1 MKKIYALFMTLCL
14 IISATAGPLV
24 GTVKGSYPLDTK
36 VVTSTKQLAL
46 DASIKKAPAATQGMQ
61 YDATEGDLIRYY
73 NESDALSI
81 DTTYASEGQL
91 SIRIVA
97 SDNSDLLS
105 LVLFAES
112 TVPGTIIPEGTYP
125 ITSEPAYGTAYAS
138 PGVQNGSVYPSFYGM
153 LNSKGQILTPL
164 YFLESGNVVVE
175 VVDGNLKISIDAAN
189 SNNVPMTIVYEV
201 GGKSEKVEV
210 KGPLK
215 YDATETDGALDVTY
229 GADATVE
236 LTNGNGYSILTV
248 ASPDATNEVDLAFF
262 YDAADPETVIPAG
275 TYTIDD
281 SYTSGTVLASSGV
294 NSQGQV
300 TLSFYANLNA
310 SGQLATPLYFLVS
323 GTVEVTKVDGN
334 LKVEVNAVNSNN
346 VPIHIVYDATPA
358 EPEYEVMDIEMTNLV
373 VQEME
378 GFLVLTASDDDN
390 TGLNVMLALNA
401 DGTLNTEVSY
411 MALLQGWN
419 ETELPIV
426 EGAITK
432 TYNEEL
438 ATDVYTGLVVVEY
451 MEGKLGLNL
460 TMYAKP
466 VVKTDVVVTD
476 ATITVETGDDGMG
489 GTYEMINVTANWNE
503 SVLKLEG
510 VEKEFEGFLQI
521 TETFVVDGE
530 EDWYI
535 WMCMNGV
542 ITTVDNVLTVTG
554 EFKNNFTG
562 DVYNV
567 TISGTLPAVEEP
579 EIELPATA
587 NVRAWAYDLALAVEG
602 EQYTF
607 SYKATTIAKATLI
620 FTDAEGVELATKD
633 LGVVNAGANTAVLA
647 ATELPAGKKV
657 NWAIK
662 LEAGAIAEF
671 TEITDESKGIY
682 NFYLPQ
688 GVAVDNNPESA
699 TFGTIYVAA
708 ATDGASDGG
717 SDRADTQKR
726 GIFIYDQELNELN
739 PTSNVGIVP
748 SNVTF
753 GATSRQVMK
762 RLVINPVTNEVAF
775 AHNADPMAVW
785 AVAAENVGGEAKNL
799 IEGLGFTNVN
809 SICFTEDGTLYVLES
824 NGYPAPGSLYKVA
837 NGVVDT
843 IFAGYTRFGNGDNA
857 LVSDNRGGVWICQ
870 NRSQLDTYN
879 QLTHVNAAGEIDF
892 EVNTATPN
900 GFESKNTARGTIAYN
915 PAEDILAMSIGT
927 GSTIGAS
934 LFKVTYDETTGVPA
948 LTLIGSTP
956 SMGKN
961 VDGLAFDYAGDL
973 YGLSAN
979 KERLYKYA
987 VPTENNVCTT
997 PAASKYAFEL
1007 AASEP
1012 VEMVGVVKRAVQN
1025 GEEVIVL
1032 THEADGTAH
1041 IYRVVN
1047 GVAVAEVS
1055 QEGVIPV
1062 DAENP
1067 GSYLAISD
1075 IAVTEDGKLVANNYN
1090 RCSFQDGVVES
1101 GYKRGTLTFYIWNDL
1116 AAAPAIWFQSK
1127 ASSNS
1132 NNSDQGYTMALTGT
1146 STNANILVSGVHNTQ
1161 RGVRM
1166 SHFSVVDGV
1175 YEDTQDGSANL
1186 PYYYYIGSNFK
1197 GASAGTAAA
1206 VFNEQTQG
1214 SNLQFHASP
1223 LEDENWII
1231 DGELTNPIEFINP
1244 QTHGGEVVKN
1254 DSLTE
1259 DLGKKYNGASYVIVG
1274 EKILMVAPY
1283 ATPEGKL
1290 TGVMILDIT
1299 GGLEAAQY
1307 VDQLFI
1313 EEAVEATAAATAVK
1327 VVEGE
1332 EANTLLITL
1341 VADATIYS
1349 LEATLANGDNW
1360 EVYKDEITNMAFD
1373 LDNLIITGG
1382 PSTAFQVQVVLA
1394 LGDSNPL
1401 TGEWQVKAESSVS
1414 IMGTDATFVEGTVFE
1429 VDAFAPSA
1437 QAIVRCEWNSQNIEL
1452 HLTMSA
1458 APIEPTVV
1466 VVENATIEIEKY
1478 QIFGDDYDYSLKMT
1492 GVWHNEEDGLDY
1504 PVLVEVPV
1512 YYPESTEPNEIT
1524 STVTVG
1530 GWGDDDPWLGFGEG
1544 TLTVTTVDN
1553 VVTATGIVQNPSAGI
1568 AIDITISGKLPVE
1581 EPVKY
1586 TVTATVNPAEAGTVE
1601 GAGEYEENAEATL
1614 IATAA
1619 EGYEFVNWTVAGE
1632 EVSTDATYT
1641 FTVTAD
1647 VEVVANFKEI
1657 ATGFDNINTTAAPV
1671 KMIKNGQLIIVKDG
1685 VEYTAQGATVK

>member
-14 IISATAGPLV
+14 IISATAGPLA

-61 YDATEGDLIRYY
+61 YDATEGELIRYY
-73 NESDALSI
+73 NESDALII

-138 PGVQNGSVYPSFYGM
+138 PGVQGGNVYPSFYGM
-153 LNSKGQILTPL
+153 LSSTGSIKTPL

-175 VVDGNLKISIDAAN
+175 VVNGNLKISIDAAN

-210 KGPLK
+210 KAPLK
-215 YDATETDGALDVTY
+215 YDATEGAVDVTY
-229 GADATVE
+229 TAEDSVYLADYST
-236 LTNGNGYSILTV
+236 NGYSILQV
-248 ASPDATNEVDLAFF
+248 ISADATNKVALAFF
-262 YDAADPETVIPAG
+262 YDEADAETVIPEG
-275 TYTIDD
+275 TYTIDE
-281 SYTSGTVLASSGV
+281 SYESGTVLASTGV
-294 NSQGQV
+294 NSQGSV
-300 TLSFYANLNA
+300 SFSFYANLNA
-310 SGQLATPLYFLVS
+310 SGQLVTPIYFLVD
-323 GTVEVTKVDGN
+323 GTVEVTKVDGK
-334 LKVEVNAVNSNN
+334 LKVEVNATNSND

-358 EPEYEVMDIEMTNLV
+358 EEIEWEEIDLEITNLTTEVMEVEGKKYLQLSGRNDMMDADVALFLNDYADVDGDYV
-373 VQEME
+373 V
-378 GFLVLTASDDDN
+378 
-390 TGLNVMLALNA
+390 NA
-401 DGTLNTEVSY
+401 ESSY
-411 MALLQGWN
+411 MTFGGL
-419 ETELPIV
+419 ELTVI
-426 EGAITK
+426 EGTM
-432 TYNEEL
+432 TQT
-438 ATDVYTGLVVVEY
+438 TDAEKGAVYTGTVRASVTDEEEGGTMYVEFT
-451 MEGKLGLNL
+451 L
-460 TMYAKP
+460 TMYAAP
-466 VVKTDVVVTD
+466 ATELVLTD
-476 ATITVETGDDGMG
+476 AIVAIDEELGTLTFNVPTGEGEGYYAELAGYTAPGVHEGPQICLFMTPDAVAYTNYAET
-489 GTYEMINVTANWNE
+489 
-503 SVLKLEG
+503 SVA
-510 VEKEFEGFLQI
+510 
-521 TETFVVDGE
+521 D
-530 EDWYI
+530 
-535 WMCMNGV
+535 GV
-542 ITTVDNVLTVTG
+542 ITLKG
-554 EFKNNFTG
+554 EFTSFMGAKF
-562 DVYNV
+562 DV

-647 ATELPAGKKV
+647 ASELPAGKKV
-657 NWAIK
+657 NWAVK
-662 LEAGAIAEF
+662 LEAGAVAEPV
-671 TEITDESKGIY
+671 EVTDQTRGIY
-682 NFYLPQ
+682 DFYNMMDVL
-688 GVAVDNNPESA
+688 VDNNPESEY
-699 TFGTIYVAA
+699 FGRIYIQMAYDGADDA
-708 ATDGASDGG
+708 ATDRSAV
-717 SDRADTQKR
+717 QKA
-726 GIFIYDQELNELN
+726 GFYLYDQALNELN
-739 PTSNVGIVP
+739 PESNVSIRPTLPEGYTMGD
-748 SNVTF
+748 NRNKF
-753 GATSRQVMK
+753 H
-762 RLVINPVTNEVAF
+762 RLDIDPKTGNLTWCYNMDAQPAVF
-775 AHNADPMAVW
+775 AVD
-785 AVAAENVGGEAKNL
+785 AANLAGEATNL
-799 IEGLGFTNVN
+799 VAGVAGLTRTAAH
-809 SICFTEDGTLYVLES
+809 CYDAEGTLYVMDIAAS
-824 NGYPAPGSLYKVA
+824 KGAIYKI
-837 NGVVDT
+837 VDGQAVQMT
-843 IFAGYTRFGNGDNA
+843 EPTGKWVNA
-857 LVSDNRGGVWICQ
+857 SMTLAADGKGGLWVSHNRGQ
-870 NRSQLDTYN
+870 MDTYY
-879 QLTHVNAAGEIDF
+879 QLVHVTAAGELDYT
-892 EVNTATPN
+892 VWQDNTN
-900 GFESKNTARGTIAYN
+900 GFEGGCNRGALAYD
-915 PAEDILAMSIGT
+915 AERQLLAQGRNGKVEVYSVAYDTET
-927 GSTIGAS
+927 GA
-934 LFKVTYDETTGVPA
+934 PA
-948 LTLIGSTP
+948 LTLVATTP
-956 SMGKN
+956 TVGTN
-961 VDGLAFDYAGDL
+961 IDGLHFDYAGDL
-973 YGLSAN
+973 YVVNSS
-979 KERLYKYA
+979 KEKFQKFA
-987 VPTENNVCTT
+987 MPTDNNVCTT

-1007 AASEP
+1007 AAAEP
-1012 VEMVGVVKRAVQN
+1012 VEVVGVVKRAVQN

-1223 LEDENWII
+1223 LKDENWII

-1259 DLGKKYNGASYVIVG
+1259 DLGKKYNGASYVTVG

-1349 LEATLANGDNW
+1349 LETTLANGDNW

-1458 APIEPTVV
+1458 APMEATKV

>member
-14 IISATAGPLV
+14 VISATAGPLV

-61 YDATEGDLIRYY
+61 YDATEGELIRYY
-73 NESDALSI
+73 NESDNLSI
-81 DTTYASEGQL
+81 NADYLSDGQL
-91 SIRIVA
+91 SIRIGA

-105 LVLFAES
+105 LVLWVQD
-112 TVPGTIIPEGTYP
+112 TVLGTIVPEGTYP

-138 PGVQNGSVYPSFYGM
+138 PGVQNGNVYPSFYGM

-248 ASPDATNEVDLAFF
+248 TSPDATNEVDLAFF

-300 TLSFYANLNA
+300 SLSFYANLNA

-647 ATELPAGKKV
+647 ASELPAGKKV

-662 LEAGAIAEF
+662 LEAGAIAEPV
-671 TEITDESKGIY
+671 EVTDQTRGIY
-682 NFYLPQ
+682 DFYNMMDVL
-688 GVAVDNNPESA
+688 VDNNPESEY
-699 TFGTIYVAA
+699 FGRIYIQMAYDGADDA
-708 ATDGASDGG
+708 ATDRSAV
-717 SDRADTQKR
+717 QKA
-726 GIFIYDQELNELN
+726 GFYLYDQALNELN
-739 PTSNVGIVP
+739 PESNVSIRPTLPEGYTMGDTR
-748 SNVTF
+748 NKF
-753 GATSRQVMK
+753 H
-762 RLVINPVTNEVAF
+762 RLDIDPKTGNLTWCYNMDAQPAVF
-775 AHNADPMAVW
+775 AVD
-785 AVAAENVGGEAKNL
+785 AANLAGEATNL
-799 IEGLGFTNVN
+799 VAGVAGLTRTAAH
-809 SICFTEDGTLYVLES
+809 CYDAEGTLYVMDIAAS
-824 NGYPAPGSLYKVA
+824 KGAIYKIVDGQAVQMTEPTGKWVNASMTLAADGMGGLWVA
-837 NGVVDT
+837 Q
-843 IFAGYTRFGNGDNA
+843 
-857 LVSDNRGGVWICQ
+857 NRG
-870 NRSQLDTYN
+870 QLDTYY
-879 QLTHVNAAGEIDF
+879 QLVHVNAVGELDYTVWS
-892 EVNTATPN
+892 ENPN
-900 GFESKNTARGTIAYN
+900 GFTGACARGALAYD
-915 PAEDILAMSIGT
+915 AERQLLAQGRNGKVEVYSVAYDTET
-927 GSTIGAS
+927 GA
-934 LFKVTYDETTGVPA
+934 PA
-948 LTLIGSTP
+948 LTLVATTP
-956 SMGKN
+956 TVGTN
-961 VDGLAFDYAGDL
+961 IDGLHFDYAGDL
-973 YGLSAN
+973 YVVNSS
-979 KERLYKYA
+979 KEKFQKFA
-987 VPTENNVCTT
+987 MPTDNNVCTT

-1007 AASEP
+1007 AAAEP
-1012 VEMVGVVKRAVQN
+1012 VEVVGVVKRAVQN

-1090 RCSFQDGVVES
+1090 RCSFQDAAVES

-1223 LEDENWII
+1223 LKDENWII

-1259 DLGKKYNGASYVIVG
+1259 DLGKKYNGASYVTVG

-1349 LEATLANGDNW
+1349 LEATLANGDNR

-1466 VVENATIEIEKY
+1466 VVENATVEVEKVLL
-1478 QIFGDDYDYSLKMT
+1478 FGDMYDYALKMT
-1492 GVWHNEEDGLDY
+1492 GVWSNEGVDY

>member
-14 IISATAGPLV
+14 VISATAGPLV

-647 ATELPAGKKV
+647 ASELPAGKKV
-657 NWAIK
+657 NWAVK
-662 LEAGAIAEF
+662 LEAGAVAEPV
-671 TEITDESKGIY
+671 EVTDQTRGIY
-682 NFYLPQ
+682 DFYNMMDVL
-688 GVAVDNNPESA
+688 VDNNPESEY
-699 TFGTIYVAA
+699 FGRIYIQMAYDGADDA
-708 ATDGASDGG
+708 ATDRSAV
-717 SDRADTQKR
+717 QKA
-726 GIFIYDQELNELN
+726 GFYLYDQALNELN
-739 PTSNVGIVP
+739 PESNVSIRPTLPEGYTMGD
-748 SNVTF
+748 NRNKF
-753 GATSRQVMK
+753 H
-762 RLVINPVTNEVAF
+762 RLDIDPKTGNLTWCYNMDAQPAVF
-775 AHNADPMAVW
+775 AVD
-785 AVAAENVGGEAKNL
+785 AANLAGEATNL
-799 IEGLGFTNVN
+799 VAGVAGLTRTAAH
-809 SICFTEDGTLYVLES
+809 CYDAEGTLYVMDIAAS
-824 NGYPAPGSLYKVA
+824 KGAIYKIVDGQAVQMTEPTGKWVNASMTLAADGMGGLWVA
-837 NGVVDT
+837 Q
-843 IFAGYTRFGNGDNA
+843 
-857 LVSDNRGGVWICQ
+857 NRG
-870 NRSQLDTYN
+870 QLDTYY
-879 QLTHVNAAGEIDF
+879 QLVHVNAVGELDYTVWS
-892 EVNTATPN
+892 ENPN
-900 GFESKNTARGTIAYN
+900 GFTGACARGALAYD
-915 PAEDILAMSIGT
+915 AERQLLAQGRNGKVEVYSVAYDTET
-927 GSTIGAS
+927 GA
-934 LFKVTYDETTGVPA
+934 PA
-948 LTLIGSTP
+948 LTLVATTP
-956 SMGKN
+956 TVGTN
-961 VDGLAFDYAGDL
+961 IDGLHFDYAGDL
-973 YGLSAN
+973 YVVNSS
-979 KERLYKYA
+979 KEKFQKFA
-987 VPTENNVCTT
+987 MPTDNNVCTT

-1007 AASEP
+1007 AAAEP
-1012 VEMVGVVKRAVQN
+1012 VEVVGVVKRAVQN

-1041 IYRVVN
+1041 IYQVVN

>member
-14 IISATAGPLV
+14 VISATAGPLV

-346 VPIHIVYDATPA
+346 VPIHIVYNATPA
-358 EPEYEVMDIEMTNLV
+358 
-373 VQEME
+373 
-378 GFLVLTASDDDN
+378 
-390 TGLNVMLALNA
+390 
-401 DGTLNTEVSY
+401 
-411 MALLQGWN
+411 
-419 ETELPIV
+419 
-426 EGAITK
+426 
-432 TYNEEL
+432 
-438 ATDVYTGLVVVEY
+438 
-451 MEGKLGLNL
+451 
-460 TMYAKP
+460 
-466 VVKTDVVVTD
+466 
-476 ATITVETGDDGMG
+476 
-489 GTYEMINVTANWNE
+489 
-503 SVLKLEG
+503 
-510 VEKEFEGFLQI
+510 
-521 TETFVVDGE
+521 
-530 EDWYI
+530 
-535 WMCMNGV
+535 
-542 ITTVDNVLTVTG
+542 
-554 EFKNNFTG
+554 
-562 DVYNV
+562 
-567 TISGTLPAVEEP
+567 EP

-647 ATELPAGKKV
+647 ASELPAGKKV
-657 NWAIK
+657 NWAVK
-662 LEAGAIAEF
+662 LEAGAVAEPV
-671 TEITDESKGIY
+671 EVTDQTRGIY
-682 NFYLPQ
+682 DFYNMMDVL
-688 GVAVDNNPESA
+688 VDNNPESEY
-699 TFGTIYVAA
+699 FGRIYIQMAYDGADDA
-708 ATDGASDGG
+708 ATDRSAV
-717 SDRADTQKR
+717 QKA
-726 GIFIYDQELNELN
+726 GFYLYDQALNELN
-739 PTSNVGIVP
+739 PESNVSIRPTLPEGYTMGD
-748 SNVTF
+748 NRNKF
-753 GATSRQVMK
+753 H
-762 RLVINPVTNEVAF
+762 RLDIDPKTGNLTWCYNMDAQPAVF
-775 AHNADPMAVW
+775 AVD
-785 AVAAENVGGEAKNL
+785 AANLAGEATNL
-799 IEGLGFTNVN
+799 VAGVAGLTRTAAH
-809 SICFTEDGTLYVLES
+809 CYDAEGTLYVMDIAASKGAIYKIVDGQAVQMTEPTGKWVNAS
-824 NGYPAPGSLYKVA
+824 ISLAADGK
-837 NGVVDT
+837 G
-843 IFAGYTRFGNGDNA
+843 G
-857 LVSDNRGGVWICQ
+857 LWVSHNRGQ
-870 NRSQLDTYN
+870 MDTYY
-879 QLTHVNAAGEIDF
+879 QLVHVNAVGELDYTVWS
-892 EVNTATPN
+892 ENPN
-900 GFESKNTARGTIAYN
+900 GFTGACARGALAYD
-915 PAEDILAMSIGT
+915 AERQLLAQGRNGKVEVYSVAYDTET
-927 GSTIGAS
+927 GA
-934 LFKVTYDETTGVPA
+934 PA
-948 LTLIGSTP
+948 LTLVATTP
-956 SMGKN
+956 TVGTN
-961 VDGLAFDYAGDL
+961 IDGLHFDYAGDL
-973 YGLSAN
+973 YVVNSS
-979 KERLYKYA
+979 KEKFQKFA
-987 VPTENNVCTT
+987 MPTDNNVCTT

-1007 AASEP
+1007 AAAEP
-1012 VEMVGVVKRAVQN
+1012 VEVVGVVKRAVQN

-1186 PYYYYIGSNFK
+1186 PYYYYIGSNYK

-1223 LEDENWII
+1223 LKDENWII

-1259 DLGKKYNGASYVIVG
+1259 DLGKKYNGASYVTVG

-1360 EVYKDEITNMAFD
+1360 EVYEDEITNLVID
-1373 LDNLIITGG
+1373 LDQLLLIGG
-1382 PSTAFQVQVVLA
+1382 PSTAFQVEVVLG
-1394 LGDSNPL
+1394 LGEYNMAEDIFQLLP
-1401 TGEWQVKAESSVS
+1401 ESSVS
-1414 IMGTDATFVEGTVFE
+1414 LMGSDATFVEGWAQVDGIAQTAE
-1429 VDAFAPSA
+1429 VV
-1437 QAIVRCEWNSQNIEL
+1437 VRCLYGEMALEL
-1452 HLTMSA
+1452 HLSMSA
-1458 APIEPTVV
+1458 APLEATVV
-1466 VVENATIEIEKY
+1466 VVENATVEVEKVLL
-1478 QIFGDDYDYSLKMT
+1478 FGDMYDYALKMT
-1492 GVWHNEEDGLDY
+1492 GNWLNEDDGVTY

-1512 YYPESTEPNEIT
+1512 YYPEATEPSTIF

-1530 GWGDDDPWLGFGEG
+1530 GMGDDPWFGFGEG
-1544 TLTVTTVDN
+1544 DLTITTVDGL
-1553 VVTATGIVQNPSAGI
+1553 VTATGVVSNPGAGI

-1685 VEYTAQGATVK
+1685 VEYTAQGAILK